1 MLHQLNSNLL
11 SRKVNVTLIGAGG
24 TGSQVLSGL
33 ARLHLAMVARGHPG
47 GLNVTVWDDD
57 RVSQA
62 NVGRQLFSMADV
74 GLPKARVLIHRLNL
88 FYGLGWKNRDE
99 RFIEKSSID
108 TDIVVGCVD
117 SRSARRAIHAALCRN
132 SGYNRPKY
140 WLDFGNRAADG
151 QVVLGEPLPDHCRDW
166 FMRLPTVMELYPDM
180 LDKEVQEDHDTPS
193 CSLAEALDKQE
204 LFINQAMATHGLQ
217 MLWKLFSTG
226 AINHNAVFVNLN
238 LGRVSSLPIDRES
251 WKRFGHKGAR
261 KPPTKK
267 SI

>member
-1 MLHQLNSNLL
+1 MQHQLNHDFLRREVRVCL
-11 SRKVNVTLIGAGG
+11 VGAGG
-24 TGSQVLSGL
+24 TGSQMLSGL

-47 GLNVTVWDDD
+47 GLHVTVWDDD
-57 RVSQA
+57 RVSEA
-62 NVGRQLFSMADV
+62 NVGRQLFSMSDV

-88 FYGLGWKNRDE
+88 FYGLGWQDRIE
-99 RFIEKSSID
+99 RVSEKSLIEA
-108 TDIVVGCVD
+108 DILIGCVD
-117 SRSARRAIHAALCRN
+117 SRSARRAIHTALSRYQPY
-132 SGYNRPKY
+132 SRVKY

-151 QVVLGEPLPDHCRDW
+151 QIVLGEPLPSNGRDW
-166 FMRLPTVMELYPDM
+166 YMRLPTVMDLYQDL
-180 LDKEVQEDHDTPS
+180 LDPNVKEDEDTPS

-226 AINHNAVFVNLN
+226 AISHNAVFVNLD
-238 LGRVSSLPIDRES
+238 LGRVSNLPIDREN

-267 SI
+267 TT